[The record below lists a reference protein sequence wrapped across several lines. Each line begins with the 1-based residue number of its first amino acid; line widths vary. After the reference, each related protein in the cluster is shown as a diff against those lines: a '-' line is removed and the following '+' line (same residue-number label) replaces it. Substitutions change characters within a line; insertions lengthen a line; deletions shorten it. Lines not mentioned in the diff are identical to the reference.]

1 MISMKSINRQDRQD
15 RQALEKVVSVGLLSF
30 SMRVHH
36 NICLNASTYWSS
48 PPALQVRNSIVR
60 PGMSTTTAFEGHN
73 TFFGSAGII
82 AAQSLK

>member
-1 MISMKSINRQDRQD
+1 MLDYPS
-15 RQALEKVVSVGLLSF
+15 LVSVGLLSF

-60 PGMSTTTAFEGHN
+60 PGMSTTTAFEGQYYNSPKLNFDSHN
-73 TFFGSAGII
+73 II
-82 AAQSLK
+82 ARENWLPALVAAAAQ